1 MVRKKL
7 ILLFSVLVGG
17 AAVALITNVRF
28 TPATADGTTPE
39 LSMIVI
45 GKCKAHSSICKI
57 QDGVIYYGEWHE
69 VVLRPRPKGE

>member
-7 ILLFSVLVGG
+7 ILLFAVLVG

-28 TPATADGTTPE
+28 TPATADGRTPE

-45 GKCKAHSSICKI
+45 GKLKHI
-57 QDGVIYYGEWHE
+57 QVFAKYKTGLYIMESGM
-69 VVLRPRPKGE
+69 K